1 MTVEFVFDY
10 QSPYAYLA
18 STQLAG
24 LGVPVIHTPVAI
36 LKVMKAVNN
45 RPSPECPPKARYAG
59 LDASRWAEF
68 YGVPFGMN
76 AGFRAAAYGGG
87 GFEVEALMRGA
98 LAAGDAGVSATYNQV
113 VFNAIWGSG
122 ADIVTPEG
130 RREAFAGTGIDIDSL
145 WDRAADPAVVERLEQ
160 NNAQAVKRGVFGV
173 PTFFVGGEMFFGNDR
188 LDFVRRR
195 LATGVAA

>member
-1 MTVEFVFDY
+1 MPVEFVFDY

-18 STQLAG
+18 NTQLSG
-24 LGVPVIHTPVAI
+24 LGAPVAYTPIAI

-59 LDASRWAEF
+59 MDAKRWADF

-76 AGFRAAAYGGG
+76 ARFRAAAYGG

-98 LAAGDAGVSATYNQV
+98 IIAGDEGKAAAYNGV

-130 RREAFAGTGIDIDSL
+130 RREAFAGSGIDIDAL
-145 WDRAADPAVVERLEQ
+145 WEKAGDPAAAARLEA
-160 NNAQAVKRGVFGV
+160 NNARAVERGVFGV
-173 PTFFVGGEMFFGNDR
+173 PSFFVGDEIFFGNDR

-195 LATGVAA
+195 IAMGAAA

>member
-1 MTVEFVFDY
+1 MSVEFVFDY

-24 LGVPVIHTPVAI
+24 LGVPIDYTPIAI
-36 LKVMKAVNN
+36 VKVMKAVNN

-59 LDASRWAEF
+59 LDARRWAEL

-76 AGFRAAAYGGG
+76 QQFRGAAYGG

-98 LAAGDAGVSATYNQV
+98 LVAGDEGVIAAYNAV
-113 VFNAIWGSG
+113 VFGAIWGQG
-122 ADIVTPEG
+122 ADIVTAEG
-130 RREAFAGTGIDIDSL
+130 RRQAFHGTGIDIDAL
-145 WDRAADPAVVERLEQ
+145 WDKAADPAIAARLEG
-160 NNAQAVKRGVFGV
+160 NNARAVDRGVFGV
-173 PTFFVGGEMFFGNDR
+173 PTFFVGEEMFFGNDR

-195 LATGVAA
+195 IATGAAA

>member
-1 MTVEFVFDY
+1 MSVEFVFDY

-24 LGVPVIHTPVAI
+24 LGVPIDYTPIAI
-36 LKVMKAVNN
+36 VRVMKAVNN

-59 LDASRWAEF
+59 LDAGRWAEL

-76 AGFRAAAYGGG
+76 QQFRKAAYGG

-98 LAAGDAGVSATYNQV
+98 LVARDLGLIAAYNGV
-113 VFNAIWGSG
+113 VFGAIWGAG

-130 RREAFAGTGIDIDSL
+130 RRQAFAGTGLDIDEL
-145 WDRAADPAVVERLEQ
+145 WARAAAPEVVARLEH
-160 NNAQAVKRGVFGV
+160 NNTQAAARGVFGV
-173 PTFFVGGEMFFGNDR
+173 PTFFVNGEMFFGNDR
-188 LDFVRRR
+188 LDFVRKRI
-195 LATGVAA
+195 AMGAAA